1 MRTGSFSG
9 ILEARV
15 RGCRWCSARTDGI
28 ARLRNGNAMKLSS
41 AFTSAVVV
49 ALTLLLFGC
58 GGDEG
63 GGPRGSRTVADQEI
77 DGFTLTQ
84 TREGSKVWSIS
95 ADHALVFIDADRI
108 EMMDLRVDF
117 FDEDGEVR
125 STLTANEG
133 VLARRT
139 NDMEVTDNVVIYA
152 ADGTIL
158 TTDKLTWNERKGK
171 VESDRPVRVTK
182 GDDVMTGVGVE
193 ADPDLKNIK
202 VKSDFRAFV
211 RTPEG
216 ELVEEE

>member
-1 MRTGSFSG
+1 MRTGSFSS
-9 ILEARV
+9 ILKARV
-15 RGCRWCSARTDGI
+15 RGCRWCSARADGI

-49 ALTLLLFGC
+49 ALTLLLYGC

-63 GGPRGSRTVADQEI
+63 GGSGRSRTVADQEI

-117 FDEDGEVR
+117 FDDDGEVR

>member
-1 MRTGSFSG
+1 
-9 ILEARV
+9 
-15 RGCRWCSARTDGI
+15 
-28 ARLRNGNAMKLSS
+28 MKLSS
-41 AFTSAVVV
+41 VSASAAIV

-63 GGPRGSRTVADQEI
+63 GGSRGSRTLADQEI

-95 ADHALVFIDADRI
+95 ADHALVFNDADRI

-139 NDMEVTDNVVIYA
+139 NDMEVTDNVVVYA

>member
-1 MRTGSFSG
+1 
-9 ILEARV
+9 
-15 RGCRWCSARTDGI
+15 
-28 ARLRNGNAMKLSS
+28 MKLSS
-41 AFTSAVVV
+41 AL
-49 ALTLLLFGC
+49 ALAAMLALALLLHGC
-58 GGDEG
+58 GDDEG
-63 GGPRGSRTVADQEI
+63 GEFGRSRSLADQEV

-84 TREGSKVWSIS
+84 TREGARVWSIS
-95 ADHALVFIDADRI
+95 ADHALVYDDADRV
-108 EMMDLRVDF
+108 EMIDLRVDF
-117 FDEDGEVR
+117 FDDDGEVR

-133 VLARRT
+133 ILARRT
-139 NDMEVTDNVVIYA
+139 NDMEVIGNVVVYA

-193 ADPDLKNIK
+193 ADPDLKNIR
-202 VKSDFRAFV
+202 VKSGFKAFV

>member
-9 ILEARV
+9 ILKARAC
-15 RGCRWCSARTDGI
+15 GCQWCSARGDGI
-28 ARLRNGNAMKLSS
+28 AAKGNGNPMKLSS
-41 AFTSAVVV
+41 VVASAAIV
-49 ALTLLLFGC
+49 ALTLLLSGC

-63 GGPRGSRTVADQEI
+63 GGSRGSRTLADQEI

-95 ADHALVFIDADRI
+95 ADHALDFIDADRI

-117 FDEDGEVR
+117 FDDDGEVR

-139 NDMEVTDNVVIYA
+139 NDMEVTDDVVVYA
-152 ADGTIL
+152 VDGTIL
-158 TTDKLTWNERKGK
+158 TTDKLTWNERTGK
-171 VESDRPVRVTK
+171 VETDRPIRVTK
-182 GDDVMTGVGVE
+182 GDDVMTGVGME
-193 ADPDLKNIK
+193 ADPDLRNIK
-202 VKSDFRAFV
+202 VKSGFKAYV

>member
-1 MRTGSFSG
+1 MRTGSFSS
-9 ILEARV
+9 ILKARV
-15 RGCRWCSARTDGI
+15 RGCRWCSARADGI

-49 ALTLLLFGC
+49 ALTLLLYGC

-63 GGPRGSRTVADQEI
+63 GGSGRSRTVADQEI

-117 FDEDGEVR
+117 FDDDGEVR

-202 VKSDFRAFV
+202 VKSGFRAFV

>member
-9 ILEARV
+9 ILGARV
-15 RGCRWCSARTDGI
+15 RGCQRCSAKRDGI
-28 ARLRNGNAMKLSS
+28 ARLRNGNSMKLSS
-41 AFTSAVVV
+41 AFTSAAIVT
-49 ALTLLLFGC
+49 LTLLLCGC

-63 GGPRGSRTVADQEI
+63 GGSGRSRTLADQEI

-95 ADHALVFIDADRI
+95 AAHAFVFNDADRI
-108 EMMDLRVDF
+108 EMVDLRIDF

-139 NDMEVTDNVVIYA
+139 SDMEVTGDVVVYA

-202 VKSDFRAFV
+202 VKSGFRAFV

>member
-9 ILEARV
+9 ILKARV
-15 RGCRWCSARTDGI
+15 RGCQWCSARGGGI
-28 ARLRNGNAMKLSS
+28 APKGNGDSMRLSS
-41 AFTSAVVV
+41 AFASAAIV
-49 ALTLLLFGC
+49 ALTLLLHGC
-58 GGDEG
+58 GSDEG
-63 GGPRGSRTVADQEI
+63 GGSGGSRTLADQEI

-95 ADHALVFIDADRI
+95 AAHALVFNAADRI

-117 FDEDGEVR
+117 FDDDGEVR

-139 NDMEVTDNVVIYA
+139 NDMEVRNDVVIYA

-158 TTDKLTWNERKGK
+158 TTDKLTWTERTGK
-171 VESDRPVRVTK
+171 VETDRPIRVTK
-182 GDDVMTGVGVE
+182 GDDVMTGVGME

-202 VKSDFRAFV
+202 VKSGFKAYV